1 MSDLEFEARQERI
14 REDILDELYELVPD
28 FLDADT
34 ESIANGL
41 WKHANEKYDDIELY
55 VSKEDIVEL
64 VMEYGDNLR

>member
-1 MSDLEFEARQERI
+1 MSDINHEIHAEKV

>member
-1 MSDLEFEARQERI
+1 MSDLEFEARQEQVR
-14 REDILDELYELVPD
+14 DDMLDELYELVPD

-64 VMEYGDNLR
+64 VIEYGDNLR

>member
-1 MSDLEFEARQERI
+1 MSDLEFEARQEQV